1 MIRAGLTGGLACG
14 KSFVGRILAELGC
27 HVIRADDLG
36 HQVLAPDGEAYPAVV
51 EAFGPAILDAQGRID
66 RKLLASHV
74 FNNPERLATLNS
86 IVHPAVIRREEQFIA
101 DIAAKDPDAIGVV
114 EAAILVE
121 TGSYRRFDCL
131 ILVVC
136 TEEQQIQR
144 AMHRDGCTRAEVEA
158 RLRRQ
163 MPLEEKRKYADY
175 VIDTSGPK
183 ESTAEQTRRVFE
195 ALRSKRK

>member
-14 KSFVGRILAELGC
+14 KTFVGRVLQDAGC
-27 HVIRADDLG
+27 YVIRADELG

-51 EAFGPAILDAQGRID
+51 EAFGPAILDAGGHID
-66 RKLLASHV
+66 RKQLAAYV
-74 FNNPERLATLNS
+74 FDHPERLAILNS
-86 IVHPAVIRREEQFIA
+86 IVHPAVIRREEEFIEKV
-101 DIAAKDPDAIGVV
+101 AAADPDAVVIV
-114 EAAILVE
+114 EAAILIE

-136 TEEQQIQR
+136 PEEQQIER
-144 AMHRDGCTRAEVEA
+144 AMHRDGCTRQEAEA

-163 MPLEEKRKYADY
+163 MPIEEKRKFADF

-183 ESTAEQTRRVFE
+183 ESTAEQARRVYE
-195 ALRSKRK
+195 ALRSMRK